1 MSIPIDKEAKQKL
14 YTARYPKGTVLRL
27 TAPIEDPYTPKSVGD
42 EFISSGVVDSEMQ
55 LSGHWKSGGSMSLRL
70 EDDSYEIKN

>member
-1 MSIPIDKEAKQKL
+1 M
-14 YTARYPKGTVLRL
+14 LRL
-27 TAPIEDPYTPKSVGD
+27 TAPIEDPYTPKGVGD

-70 EDDSYEIKN
+70 EDDSYEIRN